1 MKLIKLI
8 TVGAAIA
15 FLGMANVVQALPS
28 ITGGIGFS
36 GAFATDGSASDLT
49 TGTMFTIVGAI
60 TTVPAAVPGDFA
72 GAPASPDSFLSPIKV
87 HGGLAGNIG
96 NNLYTITI
104 GGNLF
109 SFLIDTISQDV
120 NTAKFYDVSGTGT
133 VTAAGFAPTT
143 GTYTLNFT
151 QSGGSSFTWGATST
165 AVPDG
170 GTTVILLGAAL
181 SGLGL
186 LRRKLAA

>member
-1 MKLIKLI
+1 MKLIKLT
-8 TVGAAIA
+8 TVGAVIA
-15 FLGMANVVQALPS
+15 FLGLANVVQALPE
-28 ITGGIGFS
+28 IKGGIGFS
-36 GAFATDGSASDLT
+36 GAFATDGSPTDLT
-49 TGTMFTIVGAI
+49 TGTMFTIVGAV

-72 GAPASPDSFLSPIKV
+72 GAPASPDTFLSPILV
-87 HGGLAGNIG
+87 HAGLGGNVGQ
-96 NNLYTITI
+96 NLYTITI

-109 SFLIDTISQDV
+109 TFLINSISQDV
-120 NTAKFYDVSGTGT
+120 NSAKFYDVSGTGT
-133 VTAAGFAPTT
+133 VTAAGFAPTI

-165 AVPDG
+165 AIPDG